1 MAETNSPGQTVLVVE
16 DYDDNRLM
24 LKTLLE
30 RRGYSVFEAVNGEEA
45 VEMAKREHPDL
56 ILMDINLP
64 LLDGFV
70 ATQYIRQH
78 EDLRDTPIIALT
90 ADGSNQSRKVA
101 FAAGCNDYLEKPVN
115 IEQVEKLLKHFLP
128 SVNSSLT

>member
-1 MAETNSPGQTVLVVE
+1 MAETNFPGQKVLVVE

-30 RRGYSVFEAVNGEEA
+30 RRGYSVLEAVNGEEA
-45 VEMAKREHPDL
+45 VEMAQREHPDL

-70 ATQYIRQH
+70 ATQYIRQQ
-78 EDLRDTPIIALT
+78 EDLRDTPIVALT
-90 ADGSNQSRKVA
+90 AYGNSQSREVA
-101 FAAGCNDYLEKPVN
+101 LAAGCNDYLEKPVN
-115 IEQVEKLLKHFLP
+115 FAQVERLLKHYLP
-128 SVNSSLT
+128 GVNSPLT

>member
-1 MAETNSPGQTVLVVE
+1 MAETNPPRQTVLVVE
-16 DYDDNRLM
+16 DYDDHRLT

-30 RRGYSVFEAVNGEEA
+30 QRGYSVLEAVNGEEA
-45 VEMAKREHPDL
+45 VAVAQRERPDL

-70 ATQYIRQH
+70 ATQYIRQQ
-78 EDLRDTPIIALT
+78 EELRDTPIIALT
-90 ADGSNQSRKVA
+90 ADGSIQARKVA
-101 FAAGCNDYLEKPVN
+101 LAAGCNDYLEKPVN

>member
-30 RRGYSVFEAVNGEEA
+30 RRGYSVLEAVNGEEA
-45 VEMAKREHPDL
+45 VEMAQREHPDL

-70 ATQYIRQH
+70 ATQYIRQ
-78 EDLRDTPIIALT
+78 
-90 ADGSNQSRKVA
+90 
-101 FAAGCNDYLEKPVN
+101 
-115 IEQVEKLLKHFLP
+115 
-128 SVNSSLT
+128 